1 MIMRRIQ
8 VLCSS
13 FALLAITTAARAEV
27 QVIFTNPES
36 YVDAALHRDRGPKG
50 REVALK
56 TIQEQLIRLGEQ
68 YLASNQ
74 TLKIEVLN
82 VDLAG
87 ELEWWHGP
95 YDIRYL
101 RDYTWP
107 TIKLRYTLEQDGQ
120 TVRTNEETVS
130 DMSYQMNIIAT
141 SRSGEIM
148 PHEKLMLARW
158 FRARFAAAD

>member
-1 MIMRRIQ
+1 MHRAHF
-8 VLCSS
+8 LC
-13 FALLAITTAARAEV
+13 FTLALLTITSAGRAEV
-27 QVIFTNPES
+27 QVTFTNPAT
-36 YVDAALHRDRGPKG
+36 YADAALHRDRGPTG
-50 REVALK
+50 RELALK
-56 TIQEQLIRLGEQ
+56 TIGDQLERLGKR
-68 YLASNQ
+68 YLPSNQ
-74 TLKIEVLN
+74 TLKIEVLD

-107 TIKLRYTLEQDGQ
+107 SIKLRYTLEQDGQ
-120 TVRTNEETVS
+120 TIRTNEETVS
-130 DMSYQMNIIAT
+130 DLSYQMNIIAT

-158 FRARFAAAD
+158 FRARFAPAD

>member
-1 MIMRRIQ
+1 M
-8 VLCSS
+8 
-13 FALLAITTAARAEV
+13 
-27 QVIFTNPES
+27 
-36 YVDAALHRDRGPKG
+36 
-50 REVALK
+50 
-56 TIQEQLIRLGEQ
+56 IRLGEQ

-107 TIKLRYTLEQDGQ
+107 TIRLRYTLEQDGQ

-158 FRARFAAAD
+158 FRSRFAAAD